1 MTKWLQCQHETVQL
15 SGLSGSDYSGTSGD
29 VVSQR
34 GAKRGGNEAVQ
45 SQGEWEWDQNQCT

>member
-15 SGLSGSDYSGTSGD
+15 SGLSGSGYSGTPGD

-34 GAKRGGNEAVQ
+34 GAKRGGNEGVQ
-45 SQGEWEWDQNQCT
+45 SKGEWEWDRNQ

>member
-29 VVSQR
+29 VVSR

-45 SQGEWEWDQNQCT
+45 SKWEWEWE